1 MKTKQEIKEYLV
13 RNKNEQRRRRDK
25 MWELNSDKMRTTNI
39 TINYGLASFI
49 GSVKRVAEENAK
61 AISFNSFHAED
72 KGAVGMKFYCKKCN
86 KETTKQDLVKGYKV
100 GNEYAYFTED
110 ELKQKFQET
119 EGLTIIGTTRQ
130 PIHEQQVKAVYTI
143 EPSPDKKTAV
153 NNNVM
158 YEVFRQYL
166 IDNNN
171 KLVGLMKLTSRGI
184 KKGRDLAVISYN
196 QELNRLVV
204 TTLYYAE
211 EIPKQEQFVDKQLDG
226 TMLQRASAK
235 LFGDIQEISISEI
248 TEQHTDKILA
258 DVEQKL
264 KEPQKIE
271 LAKTEI
277 KPIQKEEELLA
288 KLIA

>member
-1 MKTKQEIKEYLV
+1 MKAINL
-13 RNKNEQRRRRDK
+13 
-25 MWELNSDKMRTTNI
+25 

-61 AISFNSFHAED
+61 AISFSSFHAED
-72 KGAVGMKFYCKKCN
+72 KGAIGMRFFCKKCN

-100 GNEYAYFTED
+100 GNEYAYFTEA

-119 EGLTIIGTTRQ
+119 EGISIIGITRQ
-130 PIHEQQVKAVYTI
+130 PIHEQQVKAVYII

-166 IDNNN
+166 IDSNN
-171 KLVGLMKLTSRGI
+171 KLDGNLRLVALMKLTSRGI
-184 KKGRDLAVISYN
+184 KKGRDLAVVSYN
-196 QELNRLVV
+196 KELNRMVI

-211 EIPKQEQFVDKQLDG
+211 EIQKQEPFVDKQLDG
-226 TMLQRASAK
+226 TMLQKASAK

-258 DVEQKL
+258 DVEQKIR
-264 KEPQKIE
+264 EPQAIE
-271 LAKTEI
+271 LAKAET

-288 KLIA
+288 KLVNM

>member
-1 MKTKQEIKEYLV
+1 
-13 RNKNEQRRRRDK
+13 
-25 MWELNSDKMRTTNI
+25 MRATNT

-143 EPSPDKKTAV
+143 EPSSDKKTAV

>member
-1 MKTKQEIKEYLV
+1 
-13 RNKNEQRRRRDK
+13 
-25 MWELNSDKMRTTNI
+25 MRATNT

-143 EPSPDKKTAV
+143 EPSTDKKTAV

>member
-1 MKTKQEIKEYLV
+1 
-13 RNKNEQRRRRDK
+13 
-25 MWELNSDKMRTTNI
+25 MRATNT

-143 EPSPDKKTAV
+143 EPSQDKKTAV

-166 IDNNN
+166 LDNSNLR
-171 KLVGLMKLTSRGI
+171 LVALMKLTSRGI

-196 QELNRLVV
+196 PELNRMII
-204 TTLYYAE
+204 TTLYYME
-211 EIPKQEQFVDKQLDG
+211 EIQKQEPFVDKQLDG
-226 TMLQRASAK
+226 TMLQKASAK
-235 LFGDIQEISISEI
+235 LFNEIQEISINEI
-248 TEQHTDKILA
+248 EEQHTDKILN
-258 DVEQKL
+258 DVEQKI
-264 KEPQKIE
+264 KEPQAIE
-271 LAKTEI
+271 LAKVEQ

>member
-1 MKTKQEIKEYLV
+1 
-13 RNKNEQRRRRDK
+13 
-25 MWELNSDKMRTTNI
+25 MRANNI

-49 GSVKRVAEENAK
+49 GSVKKVAEENAK
-61 AISFNSFHAED
+61 AISFNSFHNED
-72 KGAVGMKFYCKKCN
+72 KGSIGMKFYCKKCN
-86 KETTKQDLVKGYKV
+86 KETTKQDLIKGYKV
-100 GNEYAYFTED
+100 GDSYAYFTED

-119 EGLTIIGTTRQ
+119 EGITIIGTTRQ
-130 PIHEQQVKAVYTI
+130 PIHEQQVKAVYTL

-158 YEVFRQYL
+158 YEVFKQYL
-166 IDNNN
+166 LDTNN
-171 KLVGLMKLTSRGI
+171 KLDENSRLVALMKLTSRGI

-196 QELNRLVV
+196 PDINRLVI

-211 EIPKQEQFVDKQLDG
+211 EIPKQEPFVDKQLDG
-226 TMLQRASAK
+226 TMLQKASAK

-264 KEPQKIE
+264 KEPQMIE
-271 LAKTEI
+271 MAKTEQ

>member
-1 MKTKQEIKEYLV
+1 M
-13 RNKNEQRRRRDK
+13 RAKN
-25 MWELNSDKMRTTNI
+25 L

-49 GSVKRVAEENAK
+49 GSVNRVAEENAK
-61 AISFNSFHAED
+61 AISFNSFHIAD
-72 KGAVGMKFYCKKCN
+72 KGAIGMRFFCKKCN

-166 IDNNN
+166 IDSNN
-171 KLVGLMKLTSRGI
+171 KLDNNLRLVALMKLTSRGI
-184 KKGRDLAVISYN
+184 KKGRELAVISYN
-196 QELNRLVV
+196 PELNRLVI

-226 TMLQRASAK
+226 TMLQKASAK
-235 LFGDIQEISISEI
+235 LFGDIREISINEI
-248 TEQHTDKILA
+248 TEQHTDKILN

-264 KEPQKIE
+264 KEPQAIE
-271 LAKTEI
+271 LAKTET

-288 KLIA
+288 KLVA